1 MGFRQ
6 DQVIF
11 NLILVFLL
19 ALLAVMFAGT
29 ANVNI
34 LQFILT
40 ACLIICAVVG
50 YNLGLISGLFVS
62 LIFIFFYGTYLLY
75 GVLVTGNISE
85 LRLDYV
91 IWLFAIPVETYL
103 AGKFGG
109 EVSGL
114 IWQVERNKLSNSF
127 ITIDELTGFLNQQ
140 AFFNRLEEEV
150 SRCRRFKTTLSVVV
164 AVIPNLPEMQ
174 AIYGKKGIEEI
185 LKAISCAVDVATRK
199 IDIKAIIN
207 SETFAFILI
216 DTPLQ
221 GAAVVEEKL
230 NRSLERI
237 TIHFNGKKKVIRLR
251 VRIGRAELNSGE
263 EDSLV
268 LYDRAMENTRYDM
281 G

>member
-1 MGFRQ
+1 MDFRQ
-6 DQVIF
+6 DQIIF
-11 NLILVFLL
+11 SLILVFWLV
-19 ALLAVMFAGT
+19 LLAVIFAGA

-34 LQFILT
+34 LQFVLA
-40 ACLIICAVVG
+40 ACSIICAVVG
-50 YNLGLISGLFVS
+50 YILGLIPGLFAS
-62 LIFIFFYGTYLLY
+62 LVFIFFYGTYLLY
-75 GVLVTGNISE
+75 EVLVTGSISE
-85 LRLDYV
+85 LRVDYV
-91 IWLFAIPVETYL
+91 IWLFAIPLETYL
-103 AGKFGG
+103 AGRLSG

-114 IWQVERNKLSNSF
+114 FWQLERNKLSSSF
-127 ITIDELTGFLNQQ
+127 ITIDELTGFLNHQ

-164 AVIPNLPEMQ
+164 AIISNLSEMQ

-185 LKAISCAVDVATRK
+185 LKAISRAVNDVTRV

-207 SETFAFILI
+207 SETFGFILI

-230 NRSLERI
+230 NRSMERI
-237 TIHFNGKKKVIRLR
+237 TINLNGKKKVIKLR
-251 VRIGRAELNSGE
+251 VRIGKAELNSGE